1 MFCTLIDRSLPNI
14 HPFGH
19 LGIRA
24 DGKEPIN
31 GWANSPKIEELR
43 TAWLATVDL
52 GEQKRLCAELQKRLW
67 EDVPF
72 IPLGEYWQAS
82 AYRKELTDVVPGC
95 FTTFYGVRRA

>member
-1 MFCTLIDRSLPNI
+1 M
-14 HPFGH
+14 
-19 LGIRA
+19 
-24 DGKEPIN
+24 
-31 GWANSPKIEELR
+31 R
-43 TAWLATVDL
+43 TAWLATADL

-82 AYRKELTDVVPGC
+82 AYRKDLTDVIPGC